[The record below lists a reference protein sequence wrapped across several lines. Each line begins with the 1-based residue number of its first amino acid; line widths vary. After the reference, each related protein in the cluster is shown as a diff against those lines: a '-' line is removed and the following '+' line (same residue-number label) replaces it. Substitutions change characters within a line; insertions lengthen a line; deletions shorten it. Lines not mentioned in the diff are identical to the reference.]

1 MVAKG
6 NIRDISGGRGF
17 TLNSGRELKE
27 DTTEKAPRVMRAVFL
42 MENDGTQLWLAS
54 AEKGMYWKNIL
65 DNSRQESGEQS

>member
-27 DTTEKAPRVMRAVFL
+27 DTTEKAPCPVMRAVFL
-42 MENDGTQLWLAS
+42 MENDGSQLWLTS
-54 AEKGMYWKNIL
+54 VEKGIL
-65 DNSRQESGEQS
+65 EEY